1 MGVGGGRTHKKL
13 TAAARYW
20 TGADKEAAPAIT
32 IDKSLEEG
40 LLFFGMSQADIDAQR
55 EQEAGET
62 PPERLDFEVHEDCWD
77 SVRFYLRVQTQWVYV
92 SGGLGAMRLGL
103 NYTAVASTM
112 GMCCVKRRDQM
123 ALLDD
128 LRCMEL
134 AVLDVDA
141 ERAKAEAEKADRN

>member
-1 MGVGGGRTHKKL
+1 MGVGRGRTHKKL

-20 TGADKEAAPAIT
+20 SGADRQTAPAIT
-32 IDKSLEEG
+32 IDASLEEG

-55 EQEAGET
+55 EQEAAAT
-62 PPERLDFEVHEDCWD
+62 PLESLDCEVHQDCWD
-77 SVRFYLRVQTQWVYV
+77 PVQFYLRVQTQWVYV

-103 NYTAVASTM
+103 NYTAVESTM
-112 GMCCVKRRDQM
+112 GMCGVKRRDQM

-128 LRCMEL
+128 LRCMER

-141 ERAKAEAEKADRN
+141 ERAEAAAEKADRN

>member
-1 MGVGGGRTHKKL
+1 MGIGGGRTRKKL

-20 TGADKEAAPAIT
+20 AGADRETAPAIT
-32 IDKSLEEG
+32 IDTSLEES

-55 EQEAGET
+55 EQEQKAAAKSLQ
-62 PPERLDFEVHEDCWD
+62 RVDCEVHADCWE
-77 SVRFYLRVQTQWVYV
+77 SVQFYLRVQTQWVYV
-92 SGGLGAMRLGL
+92 SGGLGAVRLGL

-112 GMCCVKRRDQM
+112 GMCGVKRRDQL

-141 ERAKAEAEKADRN
+141 EREKVKAE